1 MPRRGGERTASGS
14 QAPGRVGGRREEPP
28 HGKLTFIAGMAAG
41 YVLGARA
48 GRKRYEQIR
57 RTSGKVWHSG
67 PVQKQVF
74 NAKEAARTKAAPVVA
89 DMVAD
94 AARAT
99 GEKLRS
105 SRTVEAEAIE
115 TGTPSTPRRPT
126 GTSADRLRRRPLGR
140 RHLADRRRRLSPSAQ
155 AIAVGS
161 TTQLVSGFVRTGAPA
176 TPGAAPPAALR
187 PAWPVPVLRNR
198 RPVHRAL

>member
-1 MPRRGGERTASGS
+1 M
-14 QAPGRVGGRREEPP
+14 
-28 HGKLTFIAGMAAG
+28 GKLTFIAGMAAG

-48 GRKRYEQIR
+48 GRQRYEQIR

-67 PVQKQVF
+67 PVQKQVV
-74 NAKEAARTKAAPVVA
+74 NAKEVARTKAAPVVA

-115 TGTPSTPRRPT
+115 TGTGNGTAT
-126 GTSADRLRRRPLGR
+126 GTTNGRP
-140 RHLADRRRRLSPSAQ
+140 APSAT
-155 AIAVGS
+155 GS
-161 TTQLVSGFVRTGAPA
+161 GAEPWADVTGRTD
-176 TPGAAPPAALR
+176 GAA
-187 PAWPVPVLRNR
+187 
-198 RPVHRAL
+198 

>member
-1 MPRRGGERTASGS
+1 M
-14 QAPGRVGGRREEPP
+14 
-28 HGKLTFIAGMAAG
+28 GKLTFIAGMAAG

-67 PVQKQVF
+67 PVQKQVV
-74 NAKEAARTKAAPVVA
+74 NAKEVARTKAAPVVA

-115 TGTPSTPRRPT
+115 TGTTSTETNGRPAPAPT
-126 GTSADRLRRRPLGR
+126 GSGADPWAAATS
-140 RHLADRRRRLSPSAQ
+140 
-155 AIAVGS
+155 
-161 TTQLVSGFVRTGAPA
+161 RTD
-176 TPGAAPPAALR
+176 GAA
-187 PAWPVPVLRNR
+187 
-198 RPVHRAL
+198 